1 MKWCPLFLLS
11 FLTCLPVAAQDSAKP
26 SPVETAARQV
36 VQNLA
41 AGEFQKVEAQFNQR
55 VAAALPPGKLG
66 DDWKSLLQQVGPFL
80 SIVETRAINVQGL
93 DSVKMVCKFQ
103 NVVLDA
109 QVVFDPDGKIAGLN
123 FQPHKEP
130 EPDWTQPTYARPDFF
145 TEQSLNVVNG
155 KFELPGTHC
164 GRRFADRW
172 NRVASRQHTPYR
184 AIDRRANPLY
194 G

>member
-130 EPDWTQPTYARPDFF
+130 EPDWTQPT
-145 TEQSLNVVNG
+145 
-155 KFELPGTHC
+155 
-164 GRRFADRW
+164 
-172 NRVASRQHTPYR
+172 
-184 AIDRRANPLY
+184 
-194 G
+194 

>member
-26 SPVETAARQV
+26 SPVET
-36 VQNLA
+36 
-41 AGEFQKVEAQFNQR
+41 
-55 VAAALPPGKLG
+55 AALPPGKLG

-184 AIDRRANPLY
+184 AID
-194 G
+194 